1 MILAMSPTRLAAGR
15 TRSSGSE
22 EVNWRDAVHQPVL
35 SVFENMMTRLP
46 PRDRSHS
53 TAAGGGGLF
62 TYALR
67 STGVVLII
75 LVLLPLYRRL
85 DSSDADRVL
94 RNTLASAELARTML
108 LFGTLIVILVALVL
122 ARLLD
127 PDKIEEW
134 CISAGRRLT
143 AIPSTRFAWG
153 LALLSAAVTLAFS
166 HFVLAG
172 KPTLID
178 AMVQA
183 LQARFVAAGHLGGPA
198 DSFTEFWQLQ
208 NSLIT
213 PNGWVSQYPPGH
225 VFLLALGFLLGVPV
239 LVGPALVGVT
249 VLFTALSAERLLRD
263 DPAVARLGAIMLA
276 LSPFFIGLAGAYM
289 NHVSAAAA
297 VSVAVYCALRS
308 ENDERFRWPL
318 LTGAALGLAFSVR
331 PLAAI
336 VSGMMV
342 LAIWI
347 VVRGPRRREMTGW
360 VRLCSGAAIGAV
372 PFLVAVG
379 AYNNHFFGG
388 PFRFGY
394 VTAQGPLV
402 GLGFHQDPF
411 GHFYGP
417 AEALAYT
424 SSDLMTLSLYLLE
437 TPLPAVI
444 VVGLFLTFRR
454 RFSAGEQLIALWALL
469 PVVANIFYWYHGIDM
484 GPRMLNE
491 ASPAW
496 ALLTAIC
503 AVGLVRLTS
512 RRRFGSH
519 SPRAI
524 LTVAF
529 ILAWAAG
536 IFYLAPSRLRS
547 SGRAW
552 MATSRIEPPHSA
564 SPSLIFVHGGWSGR
578 VVMRLIANG
587 LRLDSL
593 DIGIRQNTTCEL
605 QEFAN
610 WYAAAKAGRITPRPD
625 VDFDPASRRRPAQ
638 FLIAE
643 DDAIRANPGQP
654 MSRDCSREIVSDSA
668 GIIDISSFLW
678 RTDLPGLTGDGT
690 MIVRDMGPEANAR
703 LIAHYPNR
711 TPMFFYRAAGEDKGP
726 QLVAYAEG
734 LRRLW
739 R

>member
-1 MILAMSPTRLAAGR
+1 VTSPSR
-15 TRSSGSE
+15 
-22 EVNWRDAVHQPVL
+22 
-35 SVFENMMTRLP
+35 
-46 PRDRSHS
+46 HS
-53 TAAGGGGLF
+53 TTAGGGGGPF

-67 STGVVLII
+67 FTGIALVI

-85 DSSDADRVL
+85 DATDSDLVRRSIL
-94 RNTLASAELARTML
+94 TSAELARTML
-108 LFGTLIVILVALVL
+108 LFGSLIVILVALVL

-127 PDKIEEW
+127 PDKVEEW
-134 CISAGRRLT
+134 CISGGRRLT
-143 AIPSTRFAWG
+143 AIPSARFVWG
-153 LALLSAAVTLAFS
+153 LAVLSAAVTLAFS
-166 HFVLAG
+166 HFMLAG

-178 AMVQA
+178 AMVQM

-198 DSFTEFWQLQ
+198 DRFTEFWQLQ

-213 PNGWVSQYPPGH
+213 PTGWVSQYPPGH
-225 VFLLALGFLLGVPV
+225 VFLLALGFLLHVPV
-239 LVGPALVGVT
+239 LVGPVLVGVT
-249 VLFTALSAERLLRD
+249 VLFTALSAQRLLRD

-289 NHVSAAAA
+289 NHVAAAA
-297 VSVAVYCALRS
+297 AASVAVYCALRS
-308 ENDERFRWPL
+308 EDDERFRWPL

-336 VSGMMV
+336 VAGMTVM
-342 LAIWI
+342 AIWI
-347 VVRGPRRREMTGW
+347 VVRGARRTEMTGW
-360 VRLCSGAAIGAV
+360 VRLCIGAAIGAV

-394 VTAQGPLV
+394 VAAQGPLV
-402 GLGFHQDPF
+402 GLGFHNDPF

-424 SSDLMTLSLYLLE
+424 SSDLLTLSLYLLE
-437 TPLPAVI
+437 TPLPAVM
-444 VVGLFLTFRR
+444 VVGLFLMFRR
-454 RFSAGEQLIALWALL
+454 KFSAGEQLIALWALL
-469 PVVANIFYWYHGIDM
+469 PVVANMFYWHHGIVM

-491 ASPAW
+491 AAPAW
-496 ALLTAIC
+496 ALLTAIG
-503 AVGLVRLTS
+503 AVGLVRLTT

-519 SPRAI
+519 SPRAM

-529 ILAWAAG
+529 IVAWAAG
-536 IFYLAPSRLRS
+536 IFYLAPSRLKS
-547 SGRAW
+547 YGGAW
-552 MATSRIEPPHSA
+552 MASSRIEPPHTA
-564 SPSLIFVHGGWSGR
+564 TPSLIFVHGAWSGR

-593 DIGIRQNTTCEL
+593 DIGIRQNTTCEF

-610 WYAAAKAGRITPRPD
+610 WYAAAKAGRITARPD
-625 VDFDPASRRRPAQ
+625 VDFDPASRRRTAI

-643 DDAIRANPGQP
+643 DDKIRANPGQP
-654 MSRDCSREIVSDSA
+654 MSHDCSREIISDSA

-678 RTDLPGLTGDGT
+678 QTDLPGLTGDGT

-703 LIAHYPNR
+703 LIAHYPHR
-711 TPMFFYRAAGEDKGP
+711 TPMFFYRAEGGDKGP
-726 QLVAYAEG
+726 QLVSYAEG
-734 LRRLW
+734 LRQLW

>member
-1 MILAMSPTRLAAGR
+1 
-15 TRSSGSE
+15 
-22 EVNWRDAVHQPVL
+22 
-35 SVFENMMTRLP
+35 MTSP
-46 PRDRSHS
+46 PRHS
-53 TAAGGGGLF
+53 TGAGGGAAFF
-62 TYALR
+62 TFALR
-67 STGVVLII
+67 CTGAALVI

-85 DSSDADRVL
+85 DATDSDLVL
-94 RNTLASAELARTML
+94 RSVLTSAELARTML
-108 LFGTLIVILVALVL
+108 LFGSLIVILVSLVL

-127 PDKIEEW
+127 ADKLEQW
-134 CISAGRRLT
+134 CASVGRRMT
-143 AIPSTRFAWG
+143 AIPFTRFAWG
-153 LALLSAAVTLAFS
+153 LALLSAALTLAFS

-178 AMVQA
+178 AMVQM

-198 DSFTEFWQLQ
+198 DRFTEFWQLQ
-208 NSLIT
+208 NSVIT

-249 VLFTALSAERLLRD
+249 VLFTALSAQRLLRD
-263 DPAVARLGAIMLA
+263 DPAVARLGTIMLA

-297 VSVAVYCALRS
+297 ASVAVYCALRS
-308 ENDERFRWPL
+308 EDDKRFRWPW

-336 VSGMMV
+336 VAGMTV

-347 VVRGPRRREMTGW
+347 VVRGARRTEMTGW
-360 VRLCSGAAIGAV
+360 VRLCVSAVIGAA

-379 AYNNHFFGG
+379 VYNDHFFGG

-394 VTAQGPLV
+394 VAAQGPLV
-402 GLGFHQDPF
+402 GLGFHNDPF

-417 AEALAYT
+417 VEALAYT
-424 SSDLMTLSLYLLE
+424 SSDLVTLSLYLLE
-437 TPLPAVI
+437 TPLPAVMF
-444 VVGLFLTFRR
+444 VGLFLMFRR
-454 RFSAGEQLIALWALL
+454 RFSAGEQMIALWALL
-469 PVVANIFYWYHGIDM
+469 PVVANLFYWHHGIVM

-491 ASPAW
+491 AAPAW
-496 ALLTAIC
+496 ALLTAIG
-503 AVGLVRLTS
+503 AVGLVRLTT
-512 RRRFGSH
+512 RRQFGNY
-519 SPRAI
+519 SPRAM

-529 ILAWAAG
+529 VLAWAAG
-536 IFYLAPSRLRS
+536 IFYLAPSRLKS
-547 SGRAW
+547 YGGAW
-552 MATSRIEPPHSA
+552 MASSRIEPPHTA
-564 SPSLIFVHGGWSGR
+564 TPSLIFVHGAWSGR
-578 VVMRLIANG
+578 IVMRLIANG

-593 DIGIRQNTTCEL
+593 EIGIRQNPTCEF

-610 WYAAAKAGRITPRPD
+610 WYAASKAGQIAVRPD
-625 VDFDPASRRRPAQ
+625 ADFDPASRSRPAI

-643 DDAIRANPGQP
+643 DDKIRANPGRQ
-654 MSRDCSREIVSDSA
+654 MSQNCIREIASDSA

-678 RTDLPGLTGDGT
+678 QTDLPDLPGDGT

-703 LIAHYPNR
+703 LIAHYPHR
-711 TPMFFYRAAGEDKGP
+711 TPMFYYRAAGEGKGP
-726 QLVAYAEG
+726 QLVSYAEG
-734 LRRLW
+734 LNRLW

>member
-1 MILAMSPTRLAAGR
+1 
-15 TRSSGSE
+15 
-22 EVNWRDAVHQPVL
+22 
-35 SVFENMMTRLP
+35 MMTRSP
-46 PRDRSHS
+46 PRDHSHS

-67 STGVVLII
+67 CTGVVLVI

-85 DSSDADRVL
+85 DATDSDLVL
-94 RNTLASAELARTML
+94 RSVLTSAELARTML
-108 LFGTLIVILVALVL
+108 LFGSLIVILVALVL

-134 CISAGRRLT
+134 CTSGGRRLT
-143 AIPSTRFAWG
+143 AIPSARFVWG

-178 AMVQA
+178 AMVQM

-198 DSFTEFWQLQ
+198 DRFTEFWQLQ

-249 VLFTALSAERLLRD
+249 VLFTALSALRLLRD

-289 NHVSAAAA
+289 NHVSVAAAA
-297 VSVAVYCALRS
+297 SVAVYCALRS
-308 ENDERFRWPL
+308 EDDERFRWPL
-318 LTGAALGLAFSVR
+318 LAGAALGLAFSVR

-336 VSGMMV
+336 VAGMTV

-347 VVRGPRRREMTGW
+347 VVRGARRTEMTGW
-360 VRLCSGAAIGAV
+360 IRLSIGAAIGAV
-372 PFLVAVG
+372 PFLVMVG
-379 AYNNHFFGG
+379 AYNNHFFGD

-394 VTAQGPLV
+394 VAAQGPLV
-402 GLGFHQDPF
+402 GLGFHNDPF
-411 GHFYGP
+411 GHFYGL

-424 SSDLMTLSLYLLE
+424 SSDLVTLSLYLLE

-444 VVGLFLTFRR
+444 VVGLFLMFRR
-454 RFSAGEQLIALWALL
+454 KFSAGEQLIALWALL
-469 PVVANIFYWYHGIDM
+469 PVVANMFYWHHGIVM

-491 ASPAW
+491 AAPAW
-496 ALLTAIC
+496 ALLTAIA
-503 AVGLVRLTS
+503 AVGLVRLTT
-512 RRRFGSH
+512 RRQFGSY
-519 SPRAI
+519 SPRAM

-529 ILAWAAG
+529 IAAWAAG
-536 IFYLAPSRLRS
+536 IFYLAPSRLKS
-547 SGRAW
+547 YGGAW
-552 MATSRIEPPHSA
+552 MASSRIEPPHTA
-564 SPSLIFVHGGWSGR
+564 TPSLIFVHGAWSGR

-593 DIGIRQNTTCEL
+593 EIGIRQNTTCEF

-625 VDFDPASRRRPAQ
+625 ADFDPASRRRPAI

-643 DDAIRANPGQP
+643 DDKIRANPGQP
-654 MSRDCSREIVSDSA
+654 MSHDCSREIVSDSA

-678 RTDLPGLTGDGT
+678 QTDLPGLTGDGT

-703 LIAHYPNR
+703 LIARYPNR
-711 TPMFFYRAAGEDKGP
+711 TPMFFYRAAGEGRGP

>member
-1 MILAMSPTRLAAGR
+1 MRKFGA
-15 TRSSGSE
+15 
-22 EVNWRDAVHQPVL
+22 
-35 SVFENMMTRLP
+35 
-46 PRDRSHS
+46 
-53 TAAGGGGLF
+53 GLF

-67 STGVVLII
+67 FTGVALVI
-75 LVLLPLYRRL
+75 LVLLPLHRLL

-94 RNTLASAELARTML
+94 RNVLASAELARTML
-108 LFGTLIVILVALVL
+108 SFGTLIVILVALVL
-122 ARLLD
+122 ARLID
-127 PDKIEEW
+127 PDKIEKW
-134 CISAGRRLT
+134 CTSLGRRLT

-153 LALLSAAVTLAFS
+153 LALLSAALTLAFS
-166 HFVLAG
+166 QFLLAG

-183 LQARFVAAGHLGGPA
+183 VQARFVAAGHLGGPA
-198 DSFTEFWQLQ
+198 DRFTEFWQLQ
-208 NSLIT
+208 NSLFT

-249 VLFTALSAERLLRD
+249 VLFTALSAQRLLRD
-263 DPAVARLGAIMLA
+263 DPAVARLGAILLA

-297 VSVAVYCALRS
+297 ASVAVYCALCS
-308 ENDERFRWPL
+308 EDDERLRWPL

-336 VSGMMV
+336 VSGMTV

-347 VVRGPRRREMTGW
+347 VVRGPRRTEMTGW
-360 VRLCSGAAIGAV
+360 VRLCIGAVIGAV

-379 AYNNHFFGG
+379 AYNNHFFGS

-394 VTAQGPLV
+394 AAAQGPLV
-402 GLGFHQDPF
+402 GPGFHEDPF

-437 TPLPAVI
+437 TPMPAVI
-444 VVGLFLTFRR
+444 VVGLFLMFRR
-454 RFSAGEQLIALWALL
+454 KFSAGEQLIALWALL
-469 PVVANIFYWYHGIDM
+469 PVVANMFYWYHGNDM

-491 ASPAW
+491 AAPAW
-496 ALLTAIC
+496 ALLTAIA
-503 AVGLVRLTS
+503 AVGLVRLTT
-512 RRRFGSH
+512 RRRFASH

-529 ILAWAAG
+529 ILAWVAG
-536 IFYLAPSRLRS
+536 VFYLAPSRLKNY
-547 SGRAW
+547 GRAW
-552 MATSRIEPPHSA
+552 MASSRIEPPHTA
-564 SPSLIFVHGGWSGR
+564 TPSLIFVHGAWSGR
-578 VVMRLIANG
+578 VVMRLVANG

-625 VDFDPASRRRPAQ
+625 VDFDPASRRRPPM

-643 DDAIRANPGQP
+643 DDAIRANPGQQ
-654 MSRDCSREIVSDSA
+654 MSQDCVREIASDSA

-678 RTDLPGLTGDGT
+678 QTDLPGLTGDAT

-703 LIAHYPNR
+703 LIARYPDR
-711 TPMFFYRAAGEDKGP
+711 APMLFYRAAGEGRGP
-726 QLVAYAEG
+726 QLVSYPEG
-734 LRRLW
+734 MSRLW
-739 R
+739 P

>member
-1 MILAMSPTRLAAGR
+1 MTSPSR
-15 TRSSGSE
+15 
-22 EVNWRDAVHQPVL
+22 
-35 SVFENMMTRLP
+35 
-46 PRDRSHS
+46 HS
-53 TAAGGGGLF
+53 TAAGGGGRLF

-67 STGVVLII
+67 CAGVVLVI
-75 LVLLPLYRRL
+75 LVLLPLYRQL
-85 DSSDADRVL
+85 DATDGGLVL
-94 RNTLASAELARTML
+94 QSILTYTELARTML

-134 CISAGRRLT
+134 CTSAGRRLT
-143 AIPSTRFAWG
+143 AIPSARFVWG

-172 KPTLID
+172 KPTVID
-178 AMVQA
+178 AMVQM
-183 LQARFVAAGHLGGPA
+183 LQARFVAAGHLGGPV
-198 DSFTEFWQLQ
+198 DRFTEFWQLQ

-225 VFLLALGFLLGVPV
+225 VFLLALGFLLRVPV

-249 VLFTALSAERLLRD
+249 VLFTTLSAQRLLRD

-297 VSVAVYCALRS
+297 ASVSVYCALRS
-308 ENDERFRWPL
+308 EDDERFRWPL

-336 VSGMMV
+336 VAGMTA

-347 VVRGPRRREMTGW
+347 IVRGARRTEISGW
-360 VRLCSGAAIGAV
+360 VRLCIGAVIGAV

-394 VTAQGPLV
+394 VAAQGPLV

-424 SSDLMTLSLYLLE
+424 SSDLVALSLYLLE
-437 TPLPAVI
+437 TPMPAVI
-444 VVGLFLTFRR
+444 VVGLFLIFRR
-454 RFSAGEQLIALWALL
+454 KFSAGEQLIALWALL
-469 PVVANIFYWYHGIDM
+469 PVVANMFYWHHGILM

-491 ASPAW
+491 AAPAW
-496 ALLTAIC
+496 ALLTAIG
-503 AVGLVRLTS
+503 AVGLVRLTTH
-512 RRRFGSH
+512 RQFGSH
-519 SPRAI
+519 SPRAM

-529 ILAWAAG
+529 IIAWAAG
-536 IFYLAPSRLRS
+536 IFYLAPSRLKS
-547 SGRAW
+547 YGGAW
-552 MATSRIEPPHSA
+552 MASSRIEPPHTA
-564 SPSLIFVHGGWSGR
+564 APSLIFVHGAWSGR

-593 DIGIRQNTTCEL
+593 DIGIRQNTTCEF

-625 VDFDPASRRRPAQ
+625 VGFDPASRKRPVQ

-643 DDAIRANPGQP
+643 EDAIRANPGQP
-654 MSRDCSREIVSDSA
+654 ISRDCVREIASDSA

-678 RTDLPGLTGDGT
+678 QTDLPGLPGDGT

-703 LIAHYPNR
+703 LIAHYPHR
-711 TPMFFYRAAGEDKGP
+711 TPMFFYRAEGGDKGP
-726 QLVAYAEG
+726 QLVSYAEG

>member
-1 MILAMSPTRLAAGR
+1 
-15 TRSSGSE
+15 
-22 EVNWRDAVHQPVL
+22 
-35 SVFENMMTRLP
+35 
-46 PRDRSHS
+46 
-53 TAAGGGGLF
+53 
-62 TYALR
+62 
-67 STGVVLII
+67 
-75 LVLLPLYRRL
+75 
-85 DSSDADRVL
+85 
-94 RNTLASAELARTML
+94 ML
-108 LFGTLIVILVALVL
+108 LFGSLIVILVALVL

-134 CISAGRRLT
+134 CTSGARRLA
-143 AIPSTRFAWG
+143 AIPSARFVWG

-172 KPTLID
+172 KPNLID
-178 AMVQA
+178 AMVQM

-198 DSFTEFWQLQ
+198 DRFTEFWQVQ
-208 NSLIT
+208 NSLVT

-225 VFLLALGFLLGVPV
+225 VFLLALGFLVRVPI

-249 VLFTALSAERLLRD
+249 VLFTALSAQRLLRD

-289 NHVSAAAA
+289 NHVAAAA
-297 VSVAVYCALRS
+297 AASVAVYCALRS
-308 ENDERFRWPL
+308 EDDERFRWPL

-336 VSGMMV
+336 VAGMTVM
-342 LAIWI
+342 AIWI
-347 VVRGPRRREMTGW
+347 VVRGARRTEMTGW
-360 VRLCSGAAIGAV
+360 VRLCIGAVIGAV

-394 VTAQGPLV
+394 VAAQGPLV
-402 GLGFHQDPF
+402 GLGFHQDPY

-424 SSDLMTLSLYLLE
+424 SSDLVTLSLYLLE
-437 TPLPAVI
+437 TPMPAVI
-444 VVGLFLTFRR
+444 VVGLFLIFRR
-454 RFSAGEQLIALWALL
+454 KFSAGEQLIAVWALL
-469 PVVANIFYWYHGIDM
+469 PVVANMFYWHHGIFM

-491 ASPAW
+491 AAPAW
-496 ALLTAIC
+496 ALLTAIG
-503 AVGLVRLTS
+503 AVGLVRLTTH
-512 RRRFGSH
+512 RQFGGH

-529 ILAWAAG
+529 IVAWAGG

-547 SGRAW
+547 YGGAW
-552 MATSRIEPPHSA
+552 MASTRIDPPHTA
-564 SPSLIFVHGGWSGR
+564 TPSLIFVHGAWSGR

-593 DIGIRQNTTCEL
+593 EIGIRQNTTCDFH
-605 QEFAN
+605 EFAN
-610 WYAAAKAGRITPRPD
+610 WYAAAKAGRITLRPD
-625 VDFDPASRRRPAQ
+625 IGFDPASRRRPVL

-643 DDAIRANPGQP
+643 EDAIRANPGQP
-654 MSRDCSREIVSDSA
+654 MSRDCVREIASDSA
-668 GIIDISSFLW
+668 GIIDIPSFLW
-678 RTDLPGLTGDGT
+678 QTDLPGLPGDGT

-703 LIAHYPNR
+703 LIAHYPHR
-711 TPMFFYRAAGEDKGP
+711 TPMFFYRAEGGDKGP
-726 QLVAYAEG
+726 QLVSYAEG
-734 LRRLW
+734 LRQLW

>member
-1 MILAMSPTRLAAGR
+1 M
-15 TRSSGSE
+15 
-22 EVNWRDAVHQPVL
+22 L
-35 SVFENMMTRLP
+35 S
-46 PRDRSHS
+46 
-53 TAAGGGGLF
+53 
-62 TYALR
+62 
-67 STGVVLII
+67 
-75 LVLLPLYRRL
+75 
-85 DSSDADRVL
+85 
-94 RNTLASAELARTML
+94 
-108 LFGTLIVILVALVL
+108 FGTLIVILVALVL
-122 ARLLD
+122 ARLID
-127 PDKIEEW
+127 PDKIEKW
-134 CISAGRRLT
+134 CTSLGRRLT

-153 LALLSAAVTLAFS
+153 LALLSAALTLAFS
-166 HFVLAG
+166 QFLLAG

-183 LQARFVAAGHLGGPA
+183 VQARFVAAGHLGGPA
-198 DSFTEFWQLQ
+198 DRFTEFWQLQ
-208 NSLIT
+208 NSLFT

-249 VLFTALSAERLLRD
+249 VLFTALSAQRLLRD
-263 DPAVARLGAIMLA
+263 DPAVARLGAILLA

-297 VSVAVYCALRS
+297 ASVAVYCALCS
-308 ENDERFRWPL
+308 EDDERLRWPL

-336 VSGMMV
+336 VSGMTV

-347 VVRGPRRREMTGW
+347 VVRGPRRTEMTGW
-360 VRLCSGAAIGAV
+360 VRLCIGAVIGAV

-379 AYNNHFFGG
+379 AYNNHFFGS

-394 VTAQGPLV
+394 AAAQGPLV
-402 GLGFHQDPF
+402 GPGFHEDPF

-437 TPLPAVI
+437 TPMPAVI
-444 VVGLFLTFRR
+444 VVGLFLMFRR
-454 RFSAGEQLIALWALL
+454 KFSAGERLIALWALL
-469 PVVANIFYWYHGIDM
+469 PVVANMFYWYHGNDM

-491 ASPAW
+491 AAPAW
-496 ALLTAIC
+496 ALLTAIA
-503 AVGLVRLTS
+503 AVGLVRLTT
-512 RRRFGSH
+512 RRRFASH

-529 ILAWAAG
+529 ILAWVAG
-536 IFYLAPSRLRS
+536 VFYLAPSRLKNY
-547 SGRAW
+547 GGAW
-552 MATSRIEPPHSA
+552 MASSRIEPPHTA
-564 SPSLIFVHGGWSGR
+564 TPSLIFVHGAWSGR
-578 VVMRLIANG
+578 VVMRLVANG

-625 VDFDPASRRRPAQ
+625 VDFDPASRRRPPM

-643 DDAIRANPGQP
+643 DDAIRANPGQQ
-654 MSRDCSREIVSDSA
+654 MSQDCVREIASDSA

-678 RTDLPGLTGDGT
+678 QTDLPGLTGDAT

-703 LIAHYPNR
+703 LIARYPDR
-711 TPMFFYRAAGEDKGP
+711 APMLFYRAAGEGRGP
-726 QLVAYAEG
+726 QLVSYPEG
-734 LRRLW
+734 MSRLW
-739 R
+739 P